1 MIRIRHFLILQS
13 LFPHMFILKYNFMS
27 IAFTE
32 VPEDMDIVA
41 LIHTKHQ
48 RLFDEGLSEE
58 HFDIVAAH
66 FIDTLNHLGVK
77 QAEIDEAVGVIA
89 PLRPVFE
96 REAIEAQKRKQ
107 KKIMM
112 WLAILVAVLAAVAYY
127 FMQQNM

>member
-1 MIRIRHFLILQS
+1 
-13 LFPHMFILKYNFMS
+13 MFILKYNFMS

-32 VPEDMDIVA
+32 VPEDMDIEA

-48 RLFDEGLSEE
+48 KLFDEGLTEE

-89 PLRPVFE
+89 PLRQVFE

-107 KKIMM
+107 KRIMM
-112 WLAILVAVLAAVAYY
+112 WLAILVAVLATVAYY